1 MTLYANLHICSLIPP
16 SCHVKG
22 DTSSEWHPYVSICWI
37 VYFTSIFIMWL
48 NGRKESWKYY
58 HIYLLWQHS
67 GRCGLGGHVFSVYA
81 LYLSL
86 INALLLS
93 AVIHTRE
100 QRWGLTQRASGF
112 LLWFQGLKGL
122 GSASSGLCWAGAGR
136 CSKKKNTHQ
145 NQRLSICVSATHA
158 QLFWKPSSSF
168 HRALWNKRKFKVVFF
183 SKTIVALIF
192 PRWKLAIQMQSSH
205 GGQSGVSLTSFFVAH
220 PSHQSLP

>member
-1 MTLYANLHICSLIPP
+1 MTLYANLHICSLILL

-22 DTSSEWHPYVSICWI
+22 DTSNELHPYVSIYSI
-37 VYFTSIFIMWL
+37 MYFTCIFLMWL
-48 NGRKESWKYY
+48 NGGKESWKYY

-67 GRCGLGGHVFSVYA
+67 GCCGFGGHVFSVYA

-93 AVIHTRE
+93 AVIHTIE

-112 LLWFQGLKGL
+112 LLWFQGPKGL
-122 GSASSGLCWAGAGR
+122 GSASSGLCRAGAGR
-136 CSKKKNTHQ
+136 CSKKNTHR
-145 NQRLSICVSATHA
+145 NQWLSICVPSTPA
-158 QLFWKPSSSF
+158 QLFWKPSPCF

-183 SKTIVALIF
+183 SRTIVALIF

-205 GGQSGVSLTSFFVAH
+205 GGQSGVSLTSFYVAH